1 MSMNK
6 IIKKDW
12 LKRMVQQ
19 REMGKNSWI
28 TCAQFTT
35 KSPYLFHFVQLT
47 LLFILHCAVGITSS
61 KYIYQN
67 VNNPVCCCLF
77 SLTLCIHV
85 FIKYHTKFYYS
96 NHCCCCSVT
105 NSCPTLCDPKYC
117 STLGFPAHT
126 IFWSLLKL
134 MSIESAMPSSHLSL
148 CCARLLL
155 PSIYPSIKVFSN
167 ELALCLRWPKYW
179 SFSFSISP
187 SKEYSGLISFRIDFY
202 LISLQ
207 SK

>member
-1 MSMNK
+1 
-6 IIKKDW
+6 
-12 LKRMVQQ
+12 
-19 REMGKNSWI
+19 MGKNSWI

-105 NSCPTLCDPKYC
+105 MSNSLRPQRLQHARFPCPHHLLEFAKTHVHWVSDAIQP
-117 STLGFPAHT
+117 SQ
-126 IFWSLLKL
+126 SLLC
-134 MSIESAMPSSHLSL
+134 SSPPAFNLSHYQGL
-148 CCARLLL
+148 FQWVGSL
-155 PSIYPSIKVFSN
+155 PQVAKVL
-167 ELALCLRWPKYW
+167 EL
-179 SFSFSISP
+179 
-187 SKEYSGLISFRIDFY
+187 
-202 LISLQ
+202 
-207 SK
+207 